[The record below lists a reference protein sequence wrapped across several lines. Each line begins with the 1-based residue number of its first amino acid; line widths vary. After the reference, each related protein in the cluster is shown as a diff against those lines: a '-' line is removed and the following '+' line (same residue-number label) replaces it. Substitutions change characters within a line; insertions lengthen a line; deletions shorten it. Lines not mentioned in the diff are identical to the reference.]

1 MSKVMSKHMSKTVLN
16 NVRKADSNITL
27 KLKVSVL
34 GAMIALFSSATWAE
48 SSSQNLTLE
57 QAIAKAE
64 QYQQG
69 LDVWNTQQ
77 KITTANIKQAKLW
90 VNPELSIT
98 QTGFDSDQD
107 KELEIGISQR
117 LDVFGE
123 RKSAQK
129 LAYIAQDQMALK
141 QRIYQAQLE
150 LAVKYLW
157 SQLAI
162 FELEKNIIRE
172 QLNVSE
178 DNFNAIQK
186 RYQAGSV
193 AQVDVDRARL
203 SHAENVRLF
212 QQADLQLQIATQ
224 QLSNLWGDADKSI
237 HIGLSPQSLWPSS
250 THQQVQQY
258 LSENLMEKSRQLQ
271 VLEAKATVDQLK
283 ASARPNPTVNV
294 GMNRTKSIETS
305 TENALV
311 IGVSIPLNIFN
322 RQQYGV
328 EIAQAKQGLLEKQQE
343 FYLKQNA
350 LQIGYILTEL
360 QGLEVQFKAVD
371 QSQIPLAT
379 QVQRKTLLG
388 FSAGKFAV
396 TDVQQATLQ
405 LQEVRMRKVQ
415 LLKDAWQRA
424 VEAESLSLG
433 IEPSQVMAKDA
444 VAQLNQSLWQD
455 TQALPSISGGN

>member
-34 GAMIALFSSATWAE
+34 GAMIALFSSATWAD
-48 SSSQNLTLE
+48 SSSQNLTLA
-57 QAIAKAE
+57 QAIAKAQ

-117 LDVFGE
+117 LDIFGE

-258 LSENLMEKSRQLQ
+258 LSENLMEKSHQLQ

-433 IEPSQVMAKDA
+433 IESSQVMAKDA

>member
-212 QQADLQLQIATQ
+212 QQADLQLQVATQ

-250 THQQVQQY
+250 TYQQVQQY
-258 LSENLMEKSRQLQ
+258 LFENLMEKSRQLQ

-328 EIAQAKQGLLEKQQE
+328 EIAQAKQGLLEKQQK

-350 LQIGYILTEL
+350 LQIGSILTEL

-433 IEPSQVMAKDA
+433 IESSQVMAKDA